1 MPNWNEN
8 ELTIT
13 GPDVNKVLETIRSQ
27 SGDDEDARI
36 LDFNTIIPYPQI
48 YRDMDKRAKEYR
60 EKFHAIAKDDPERK
74 QKLEAL
80 GAEYGVEPGTP
91 WIKDGYNSGGYEWCC
106 DNWSTK
112 WNATQVHLTTRADS
126 SKPLRKTSKCIHCQT
141 VHKTET
147 MLVLTCQQCG
157 SPLPDAEPIQ
167 AFLEFDTAWSP
178 PIPVIE
184 KLASMF
190 PDHAFELKYYEGGM
204 GFSGHAR
211 WSEGIEEFHHQ
222 YDYDG
227 PRGG

>member
-1 MPNWNEN
+1 VGSEVNRHQIVKAPYQGNIYSVIVPNHTLFVRRN
-8 ELTIT
+8 
-13 GPDVNKVLETIRSQ
+13 GKV
-27 SGDDEDARI
+27 
-36 LDFNTIIPYPQI
+36 
-48 YRDMDKRAKEYR
+48 
-60 EKFHAIAKDDPERK
+60 
-74 QKLEAL
+74 
-80 GAEYGVEPGTP
+80 V
-91 WIKDGYNSGGYEWCC
+91 WCG
-106 DNWSTK
+106 NTK
-112 WNATQVHLTTRADS
+112 WNGTGVHLTTRADS
-126 SKPLRKTSKCIHCQT
+126 SKPLRKTAKCAYCQT

-147 MLVLTCQQCG
+147 MVVLTCQQCG

-190 PDHAFELKYYEGGM
+190 PDHTFELKYFEGGM

-211 WSEGIEEFHHQ
+211 WSEGIEEFHQQ